1 MGTLRF
7 SLLAAMVGM
16 LIPTLV
22 SAADSDE
29 SPPAEG
35 VPEIVI
41 TGSSQSPWDHVG
53 ASTVIDR
60 EDMTGTL
67 GDLAEALD
75 EQPGLRVTRL
85 GGLGSFSM
93 VSIRGSTADQVLILV
108 DGIPLNA
115 AEGGP
120 VDLSTLPLGPI
131 QTLCVASWSEIAQP
145 TDLEVL
151 RLARRLLC
159 ANGPGRNGRQP
170 GGRVSGWQLS
180 GFGQPGGCFA
190 TRYPGGW
197 CLHCLV
203 GWTISGCGARAQFDE

>member
-22 SAADSDE
+22 SAADADE

-41 TGSSQSPWDHVG
+41 MGSSQSPWDHVG

-131 QTLCVASWSEIAQP
+131 QTLEIHRGFSPSEVGSSALGGVLQIRTRNIDEDA
-145 TDLEVL
+145 LEL
-151 RLARRLLC
+151 E
-159 ANGPGRNGRQP
+159 
-170 GGRVSGWQLS
+170 GG
-180 GFGQPGGCFA
+180 GGSFA
-190 TRYPGGW
+190 TR
-197 CLHCLV
+197 
-203 GWTISGCGARAQFDE
+203 SARAFVAGAAE